1 MRNLKWI
8 ADKKRLRHN
17 LTLTTRIFLS
27 KFAKKLYGIGL
38 RTMGTGFIIS
48 LIVAAIGMIVIFATL
63 IPFFRKYIVREN
75 GKINYKKTTIYL
87 RWNVFDTVTLLLAI
101 YTIICV
107 QGLNI
112 LLSSGETIENPFVQF
127 FTNQAQAWVIV
138 MVVYFVMRISA
149 TLKSIK
155 AQFGDVHDDE
165 Q

>member
-1 MRNLKWI
+1 
-8 ADKKRLRHN
+8 
-17 LTLTTRIFLS
+17 
-27 KFAKKLYGIGL
+27 
-38 RTMGTGFIIS
+38 MGTGFIIS
-48 LIVAAIGMIVIFATL
+48 LIVGAIGIIVILATL

-101 YTIICV
+101 YTIVCV
-107 QGLNI
+107 QVLNI
-112 LLSSGETIENPFVQF
+112 LLSSGETIENPYVQF

-155 AQFGDVHDDE
+155 AQFGDVHVDE

>member
-1 MRNLKWI
+1 
-8 ADKKRLRHN
+8 
-17 LTLTTRIFLS
+17 
-27 KFAKKLYGIGL
+27 
-38 RTMGTGFIIS
+38 MGTGFIIS

-101 YTIICV
+101 YMIVCV
-107 QGLNI
+107 QVLNI
-112 LLSSGETIENPFVQF
+112 LLSSGETIENPYVQF
-127 FTNQAQAWVIV
+127 FTNQAQAWIIV

-155 AQFGDVHDDE
+155 AQFGDVHVDE

>member
-1 MRNLKWI
+1 
-8 ADKKRLRHN
+8 
-17 LTLTTRIFLS
+17 
-27 KFAKKLYGIGL
+27 
-38 RTMGTGFIIS
+38 MGTGFIIS

-101 YTIICV
+101 YMIVCV
-107 QGLNI
+107 QVLNI
-112 LLSSGETIENPFVQF
+112 LLSSGETIENPYVQF
-127 FTNQAQAWVIV
+127 FTNQAQVWVIV

-155 AQFGDVHDDE
+155 AQFGDVHVDE